1 MTKVADQVDTL
12 NQNVSDPSIKDPS
25 IKDPSIK
32 DPSIKDT
39 SLLLMRLLWAWGQ
52 HNGRKFSRW
61 MWGLVL
67 FLIMSGTTTGYTYGA
82 MLTNR
87 LGTQWA
93 QVRQFFLQ
101 RYNLE

>member
-1 MTKVADQVDTL
+1 MIKLMTIMTKVADQVDTL

-25 IKDPSIK
+25 IKDTLNQNVS

-61 MWGLVL
+61 IWGLVL
-67 FLIMSGTTTGYTYGA
+67 FLIM
-82 MLTNR
+82 
-87 LGTQWA
+87 
-93 QVRQFFLQ
+93 
-101 RYNLE
+101 